1 MRDARILL
9 DDVRAKMPAEAK
21 ALVLWI
27 EPGSIAVH
35 ASQANMTQA
44 DLGRV
49 LDAIKASTLPPVG

>member
-1 MRDARILL
+1 MRDARLLL
-9 DDVRAKMPAEAK
+9 DDVRRKMPAEAK

-44 DLGRV
+44 DIGRV
-49 LDAIKASTLPPVG
+49 LDALKSSTLPPIG